1 MKKILAIITVLS
13 LFSCGKSDEI
23 HPINQDIKELVFAS
37 GQLEWDDSYNLTAQ
51 TDGVLQDANFEV
63 GNTVAKGKT
72 IARLD
77 NEINKINAETS
88 QQQIVISNENV
99 TSSAPALMQL
109 EQNIQFAESK
119 YAQDKKQAER
129 YERLMQLEQNIQFAE
144 SKYAQDKKQAERYE
158 RLNQQN
164 IGSKV
169 EYENAQ
175 LAAKNSLSSLN
186 SLKKQYRVI
195 LQQAKQQQI
204 ATKGQLK
211 SNQVVKNYNLI
222 MVTESGTVIKKL
234 KNNGDY
240 VKKGEIIATIA
251 NQTKVEAVLNVDEN
265 SIGKVTLGQTV
276 FIKLNTHKN
285 NVLKGKVS
293 EILSAF
299 DQQTQSFICKVIF
312 DKPIENSL
320 FGTQLEANILVGEK
334 KNALLIPRNYVGFGN
349 KVNVKG
355 KEEYVIIKPGIV
367 STEYVEV
374 LEGVTKDDVLLPLKL

>member
-1 MKKILAIITVLS
+1 MKYSIKTLAILIVLT
-13 LFSCGKSDEI
+13 LFSCGKSEEI
-23 HPINQDIKELVFAS
+23 QPVNQDIKELVFAS

-51 TDGVLQDANFEV
+51 TDGVLQNANFEV

-72 IARLD
+72 IATLD

-88 QQQIVISNENV
+88 QEQIVISNENV
-99 TSSAPALMQL
+99 TSNAPALLQL

-119 YAQDKKQAER
+119 Y
-129 YERLMQLEQNIQFAE
+129 L
-144 SKYAQDKKQAERYE
+144 QDKKQAERYE

-175 LAAKNSLSSLN
+175 LAAKNSLSNLN

-211 SNQVVKNYNLI
+211 SNQVIQNYNSI
-222 MVTESGTVIKKL
+222 VVTESGTIIKKL
-234 KNNGDY
+234 KSNGDY
-240 VKKGEIIATIA
+240 VKKGEVIATIA
-251 NQTKVEAVLNVDEN
+251 NAQKVEAVLNVDEN
-265 SIGKVTLGQTV
+265 SIGKVKLGQMV
-276 FIKLNTHKN
+276 FVQLNTNKN
-285 NVLKGKVS
+285 KTYNGKVT

-299 DQQTQSFICKVIF
+299 DDQSQSFICKVTF
-312 DKPIENSL
+312 DKSLDNFL

-334 KNALLIPRNYVGFGN
+334 KNALLVPRNYVGFGN

-355 KEEYVIIKPGIV
+355 KDEYVIIKPGII

-374 LEGVTKDDVLLPLKL
+374 IEGVDKNDVLLPLKL

>member
-1 MKKILAIITVLS
+1 MRKILAIIIGLT
-13 LFSCGKSDEI
+13 LFSCGKSEEVQ
-23 HPINQDIKELVFAS
+23 PINQDIKELVFAS

-51 TDGVLQDANFEV
+51 TDGILQNANFEI
-63 GNTVAKGKT
+63 GNMVTKGKT
-72 IARLD
+72 IATLD

-88 QQQIVISNENV
+88 QEQLVISNENV
-99 TSSAPALMQL
+99 TSNAPALLQL

-119 YAQDKKQAER
+119 Y
-129 YERLMQLEQNIQFAE
+129 L
-144 SKYAQDKKQAERYE
+144 QDKKQAERYE

-175 LAAKNSLSSLN
+175 LAAKNSLSNLN

-204 ATKGQLK
+204 TTKGQLK
-211 SNQVVKNYNLI
+211 SNQVVKNYNSI
-222 MVTESGTVIKKL
+222 IVTESGTVIKKL

-240 VKKGEIIATIA
+240 VKKGEVIATIA
-251 NQTKVEAVLNVDEN
+251 NQTKVEAILNVDEN
-265 SIGKVTLGQTV
+265 SIGKVKLGQTV
-276 FIKLNTHKN
+276 FIKLNTNKN
-285 NVLKGKVS
+285 SVLNGKIT

-299 DQQTQSFICKVIF
+299 DQQTQSFICKVTF

-355 KEEYVIIKPGIV
+355 KDESIIIKPGII
-367 STEYVEV
+367 STDYVEV
-374 LEGVTKDDVLLPLKL
+374 IEGVTKDDVLLPLKP

>member
-1 MKKILAIITVLS
+1 MKKILAIIIGLT
-13 LFSCGKSDEI
+13 LFSCGKSEEVQ
-23 HPINQDIKELVFAS
+23 PINQDIKELVFAS

-51 TDGVLQDANFEV
+51 TDGILQNANFEI
-63 GNTVAKGKT
+63 GNMVTKGKT
-72 IARLD
+72 IASLD

-88 QQQIVISNENV
+88 QEQLVISNENV
-99 TSSAPALMQL
+99 TSNAPALLQL

-119 YAQDKKQAER
+119 Y
-129 YERLMQLEQNIQFAE
+129 L
-144 SKYAQDKKQAERYE
+144 QDKKQAERYE

-175 LAAKNSLSSLN
+175 LAAKNSLSNLN

-211 SNQVVKNYNLI
+211 SNQVIKKYNSI
-222 MVTESGTVIKKL
+222 IVTESGTVIKKL

-240 VKKGEIIATIA
+240 VKKGEVIATIA

-265 SIGKVTLGQTV
+265 SIGKVKLGQTV
-276 FIKLNTHKN
+276 FIKLNTNKN
-285 NVLKGKVS
+285 SVLNGKIT

-299 DQQTQSFICKVIF
+299 DQQTQSFICKVTF

-355 KEEYVIIKPGIV
+355 KDEIIIIKPGII
-367 STEYVEV
+367 STDYVEV
-374 LEGVTKDDVLLPLKL
+374 IEGVTKDDVLLPLKP

>member
-1 MKKILAIITVLS
+1 MRKILAIIISLT
-13 LFSCGKSDEI
+13 LFSCGKSEEVQ
-23 HPINQDIKELVFAS
+23 PIKQDIKELVFAS
-37 GQLEWDDSYNLTAQ
+37 GQLEWDDAYNLTAQ
-51 TDGVLQDANFEV
+51 TDGILQNANFEI
-63 GNTVAKGKT
+63 GNTVTKGKT
-72 IARLD
+72 IATLD

-88 QQQIVISNENV
+88 QEQLVISNENV
-99 TSSAPALMQL
+99 TSNAPALLQL

-119 YAQDKKQAER
+119 Y
-129 YERLMQLEQNIQFAE
+129 L
-144 SKYAQDKKQAERYE
+144 QDKKQAERYE

-175 LAAKNSLSSLN
+175 LAAKNSLSNLN

-204 ATKGQLK
+204 TTKGQLK
-211 SNQVVKNYNLI
+211 SNQVVKNYNSI
-222 MVTESGTVIKKL
+222 IVTESGTVIKKL

-240 VKKGEIIATIA
+240 VKKGEVIATIA

-265 SIGKVTLGQTV
+265 SIGKVKLGQTV
-276 FIKLNTHKN
+276 FIKLNTNKN
-285 NVLKGKVS
+285 SVLNGKIT

-299 DQQTQSFICKVIF
+299 DQQTQSFICKVTF

-355 KEEYVIIKPGIV
+355 KDESTIIKPGII
-367 STEYVEV
+367 STDYVEV
-374 LEGVTKDDVLLPLKL
+374 I

>member
-1 MKKILAIITVLS
+1 MRKILAIIIGLM
-13 LFSCGKSDEI
+13 LFSCGKSEEVQ
-23 HPINQDIKELVFAS
+23 PINQDIKELVFAS
-37 GQLEWDDSYNLTAQ
+37 GQLEWDDAYNLTAQ
-51 TDGVLQDANFEV
+51 TDGILQNANFEI
-63 GNTVAKGKT
+63 GNTVTKGET
-72 IARLD
+72 IATLD

-88 QQQIVISNENV
+88 QEQLVISDENV
-99 TSSAPALMQL
+99 TSNAPALLQL
-109 EQNIQFAESK
+109 EQNIQFTESK
-119 YAQDKKQAER
+119 Y
-129 YERLMQLEQNIQFAE
+129 L
-144 SKYAQDKKQAERYE
+144 QDKKQAERYE

-175 LAAKNSLSSLN
+175 LAAKNSLSNLN

-204 ATKGQLK
+204 TTKGQLK
-211 SNQVVKNYNLI
+211 SNQVVKNYNSI
-222 MVTESGTVIKKL
+222 IVTESGTVIKKL

-240 VKKGEIIATIA
+240 VKKGEVIATIA

-265 SIGKVTLGQTV
+265 SIGKVKLGQTV
-276 FIKLNTHKN
+276 FIKLNTNKN
-285 NVLKGKVS
+285 SVLNGKIT

-299 DQQTQSFICKVIF
+299 DQQTQSFICKVTF

-334 KNALLIPRNYVGFGN
+334 KNVLLIPRNYVGFGN

-355 KEEYVIIKPGIV
+355 KDESIIIKPGII
-367 STEYVEV
+367 STDYVEV
-374 LEGVTKDDVLLPLKL
+374 IEGVTKDDVLLPLKP